1 MNRAVLKRSIC
12 RWPTAASFHWLASFL
27 ERAEIDPNVVAV
39 IIVGSAA
46 RPQVASEDLDLMV
59 LCRDVKL
66 LREKAPVEIDIRKAE
81 IDSVEKNIRARQDL
95 LIWAARFG
103 RPLLDKDGIWN
114 GITRRWRNQ
123 LPLPD
128 PAVALDRAAA
138 ARIRMEKMCAVGDEE
153 ACAEL
158 EISYR
163 THLARAALANA
174 GVQPASR
181 PELSSQLRELGET
194 ALAVDLER
202 ALSNR
207 MDRPIGQ
214 GPVGGREITQQDG
227 SPGGAS
233 LVTGV
238 SPSARRTPAQSTAGV
253 NAARKIR
260 PRL

>member
-1 MNRAVLKRSIC
+1 MNRAVLKRMIC

-39 IIVGSAA
+39 IVVGSAA
-46 RPQVASEDLDLMV
+46 RPNVASDDLDLMV
-59 LCRDVKL
+59 LCNDVKL
-66 LREKAPVEIDIRKAE
+66 LREKAPVEIDIRKAKV
-81 IDSVEKNIRARQDL
+81 DGVEKNIRSRQDL
-95 LIWAARFG
+95 AIWAVRFG
-103 RPLLDKDGIWN
+103 QPLLDKDGIWN
-114 GITRRWRNQ
+114 GITRRWRNR

-163 THLARAALANA
+163 THLARASLATA

-181 PELSSQLRELGET
+181 PELPSQLRELGET

-202 ALSNR
+202 TLSNR
-207 MDRPIGQ
+207 ADRPIGQ
-214 GPVGGREITQQDG
+214 GPVGIREITQQDG
-227 SPGGAS
+227 SPGSGSLAPGAS
-233 LVTGV
+233 L
-238 SPSARRTPAQSTAGV
+238 SARRTPRQSTAGV
-253 NAARKIR
+253 DVARTVR
-260 PRL
+260 PRP

>member
-1 MNRAVLKRSIC
+1 MNRAVLKRMIC

-39 IIVGSAA
+39 IVVGSAA
-46 RPQVASEDLDLMV
+46 RPLVASDDLDLMV
-59 LCRDVKL
+59 LCHDVKL
-66 LREKAPVEIDIRKAE
+66 LREKAPVEIDVRKANV
-81 IDSVEKNIRARQDL
+81 DDVEKNIRARQDL
-95 LIWAARFG
+95 AIWAARFG

-114 GITRRWRNQ
+114 GITRRWRDR

-138 ARIRMEKMCAVGDEE
+138 ARTRMEKMCAVGDEE
-153 ACAEL
+153 ARAEL

-163 THLARAALANA
+163 THRARAALADA

-207 MDRPIGQ
+207 RNRPT
-214 GPVGGREITQQDG
+214 GRNVSTLAEI
-227 SPGGAS
+227 
-233 LVTGV
+233 
-238 SPSARRTPAQSTAGV
+238 RRQEVPLEG
-253 NAARKIR
+253 
-260 PRL
+260 

>member
-1 MNRAVLKRSIC
+1 MNRAVLKRSIY
-12 RWPTAASFHWLASFL
+12 RWPTATSFHWLASFL

-39 IIVGSAA
+39 IVVGSAA
-46 RPQVASEDLDLMV
+46 RPRVASDDLDLMV

-66 LREKAPVEIDIRKAE
+66 LREKAPVEIDVRKTNV
-81 IDSVEKNIRARQDL
+81 DGVETNIRARHDL
-95 LIWAARFG
+95 AIWAARFG

-114 GITRRWRNQ
+114 GITRRWRNR

-138 ARIRMEKMCAVGDEE
+138 ARIRMEKMCEVGDEE

-181 PELSSQLRELGET
+181 PELPSQLRDLGET
-194 ALAVDLER
+194 ALAIDLER

-207 MDRPIGQ
+207 TDDQTGHAEPTSAG
-214 GPVGGREITQQDG
+214 ITQHDVLSGDG
-227 SPGGAS
+227 NADPM
-233 LVTGV
+233 LPRTHV
-238 SPSARRTPAQSTAGV
+238 ARRRNLPAG
-253 NAARKIR
+253 
-260 PRL
+260 